1 MNFVIHCN
9 ETALSLHVFPIPIP
23 PPTSLSTCSLLEWMK
38 SSFQFRFF
46 KWVIWTE
53 EKGHQNLQRLKW
65 NEKVAFMIG
74 RPRGQLHCHRIMRC
88 SDWEKVKRQIIQPL
102 HFIKEEKKKSRPG
115 KFKWL
120 GLTHSTNWYQDVA
133 CGFLGLC
140 PSANQLICVTKS
152 RYGVTLY

>member
-1 MNFVIHCN
+1 M
-9 ETALSLHVFPIPIP
+9 
-23 PPTSLSTCSLLEWMK
+23 STPLPWRTFTVQSVSQWGIKELLMAATFQLTFEWMK

-65 NEKVAFMIG
+65 NVKVAFMIG

-88 SDWEKVKRQIIQPL
+88 SDWEKVKRQSFNL
-102 HFIKEEKKKSRPG
+102 FISLRKKKKSRPG

-140 PSANQLICVTKS
+140 PSANHLICVTKS